1 MPTETPMSASPAETA
16 GTADTATDVLQQQLV
31 ESLMAV
37 IGAPDDHDVARAADG
52 VLHTL
57 QTRLT
62 PTPAGERAA

>member
-1 MPTETPMSASPAETA
+1 MPTEPAEHGAADIT
-16 GTADTATDVLQQQLV
+16 DTATDALQQQLV

-37 IGAPDDHDVARAADG
+37 IGAPDDHDVARAADS

-62 PTPAGERAA
+62 PQPVGERAA